1 MPCGPLRWPAWHRG
15 RRVEGKR
22 VKRMTF
28 NADAD
33 LLARAQQVLGTA
45 TATDTINTALA
56 EVVRRDDLSRLVD
69 LVPPDLTPEMLRE
82 LRKPREF

>member
-1 MPCGPLRWPAWHRG
+1 M
-15 RRVEGKR
+15 EGKR

-28 NADAD
+28 NADAE
-33 LLARAQQVLGTA
+33 LLARAQQLLGTT

-56 EVVRRDDLSRLVD
+56 QVVRRSGLADLRNLPID
-69 LVPPDLTPEMLRE
+69 DLTPEVLKQ

>member
-1 MPCGPLRWPAWHRG
+1 M
-15 RRVEGKR
+15 EGKR

-45 TATDTINTALA
+45 TATDTINMALA
-56 EVVRRDDLSRLVD
+56 DVVRRSDLAGLRD
-69 LVPPDLTPEMLRE
+69 MPIDDLTPEVLRQ

>member
-1 MPCGPLRWPAWHRG
+1 
-15 RRVEGKR
+15 

-56 EVVRRDDLSRLVD
+56 EVVRRDDLSQLVD

-82 LRKPREF
+82 LRKPRIV

>member
-1 MPCGPLRWPAWHRG
+1 M
-15 RRVEGKR
+15 
-22 VKRMTF
+22 KRMTF

-56 EVVRRDDLSRLVD
+56 EVVRRDDLSQLVD

-82 LRKPREF
+82 LRKPRIV

>member
-1 MPCGPLRWPAWHRG
+1 
-15 RRVEGKR
+15 VEGKR

>member
-1 MPCGPLRWPAWHRG
+1 M
-15 RRVEGKR
+15 EGKR

-33 LLARAQQVLGTA
+33 LLARAQQALGTA

-56 EVVRRDDLSRLVD
+56 DVVRRHDLSALAD
-69 LVPPDLTPEMLRE
+69 LPIGDLTPEVLRQ
-82 LRKPREF
+82 LRRPRTF

>member
-1 MPCGPLRWPAWHRG
+1 M
-15 RRVEGKR
+15 
-22 VKRMTF
+22 KRMTF

>member
-1 MPCGPLRWPAWHRG
+1 MEG
-15 RRVEGKR
+15 RR

-33 LLARAQQVLGTA
+33 LLERAQQVLGTN
-45 TATDTINTALA
+45 TATDTINRALA
-56 EVVRRDDLSRLVD
+56 EVVRRHDLASLVD
-69 LVPPDLTPEMLRE
+69 LPIDDLTPEVLRQ

>member
-1 MPCGPLRWPAWHRG
+1 M
-15 RRVEGKR
+15 VEGKR

-33 LLARAQQVLGTA
+33 LLERAQQALGTR
-45 TATDTINTALA
+45 TATDTINRALA
-56 EVVRRDDLSRLVD
+56 EVVRRDDLGRLVD

-82 LRKPREF
+82 IRKPRTF